1 MIIIKVMGGLGNQL
15 QQYALYRK
23 MEKLGKD
30 VRLDVSWFRRK
41 KVQQKVLAH
50 RTLELD
56 YFAGAIYRE
65 ASEREIRDVLGRL
78 WEEPEPFVRKVLR
91 KLGAS
96 ENPLFTETGMYHPE
110 IFEMDQKYLTGYW
123 ACDKYYADCMEE
135 LRSCL
140 QFPICGKQENKDL
153 LAQLKEMKEEG
164 TEVPISVHIRRGD
177 YLDEANAALFGGIC
191 TDAYYEAAIRY
202 MKERF
207 PKAVFYLFSD
217 EPDYVREHYRGK
229 EYHIVDWNRGADSFF
244 DIQLMSKCA
253 HNICANSTFSFW
265 GARLNAG
272 RDKICIRPSVHKNT
286 QKCIPEEMK
295 ELWKGWTLITPQGVI
310 L

>member
-78 WEEPEPFVRKVLR
+78 WEESEPFVRKVLR

-135 LRSCL
+135 LRS
-140 QFPICGKQENKDL
+140 
-153 LAQLKEMKEEG
+153 
-164 TEVPISVHIRRGD
+164 
-177 YLDEANAALFGGIC
+177 
-191 TDAYYEAAIRY
+191 
-202 MKERF
+202 
-207 PKAVFYLFSD
+207 
-217 EPDYVREHYRGK
+217 
-229 EYHIVDWNRGADSFF
+229 
-244 DIQLMSKCA
+244 
-253 HNICANSTFSFW
+253 
-265 GARLNAG
+265 
-272 RDKICIRPSVHKNT
+272 
-286 QKCIPEEMK
+286 
-295 ELWKGWTLITPQGVI
+295 
-310 L
+310 